1 MENYGS
7 NGPMNFGERLKPIAL
22 VLRPHEPC
30 RKFEESF
37 QYWLKR
43 REGSLSMLKE
53 DPNEE
58 RRYRQASA
66 FLRATTAIHK
76 RWERSDEPQS
86 LPCPRTRSRSR
97 SRGRAKRRSVSRETI
112 LNSRDTKRTRID
124 SSIDQDSLPSVS
136 DSGRPVGGKSSR
148 AESVSRDRNQVSGMN
163 LDLEQLKD
171 QMEHRFTELE
181 RELQGFRCKVRVEG
195 HVSVQRSSPTTPTDD
210 DQVAEPPAQDEVL
223 KKAAKANA
231 DPAKKR
237 LTRDYTR
244 VSTQIAINEAAMKAW
259 LAYVNNFGGG
269 DEAEI
274 EAHLTQIKE
283 LATCIDSEKQRR
295 DTALAAVIAQEW

>member
-1 MENYGS
+1 MLPDEFIRSMENYGS

-195 HVSVQRSSPTTPTDD
+195 HVSVQRSSLTTPTDD
-210 DQVAEPPAQDEVL
+210 DQVAEPPAQDGTFGSVDGFQTL
-223 KKAAKANA
+223 
-231 DPAKKR
+231 
-237 LTRDYTR
+237 LQLGL
-244 VSTQIAINEAAMKAW
+244 STMPHSN
-259 LAYVNNFGGG
+259 G
-269 DEAEI
+269 DRGAEKSCKG
-274 EAHLTQIKE
+274 Q
-283 LATCIDSEKQRR
+283 C
-295 DTALAAVIAQEW
+295 